1 MTNNTPKGYSVVSII
16 SLVFS
21 GIGMGCLCLMLLMIL
36 YAGSGSSSSAITN
49 EFILGSIGVVL
60 CVVCAWFFGII
71 GGIMGLVTLIVG
83 LVKKYTERIWIPG
96 VALGLGFFPFIGPII
111 LLIAV
116 SA

>member
-1 MTNNTPKGYSVVSII
+1 MTNNIPKGYSVISII
-16 SLVFS
+16 SLVLS

-60 CVVCAWFFGII
+60 CVVCAWAFGFV
-71 GGIMGLVTLIVG
+71 GGVMGLVVLIIG
-83 LVKKYTERIWIPG
+83 LVKKYFERIWIPG
-96 VALGLGFFPFIGPII
+96 VATGLGIFPFIGPII

-116 SA
+116 SV